1 MQIQAK
7 IEKKILS
14 VGVHEVLQRP
24 QDGAHPQCK
33 TTRRKEIWTPRKGDL
48 FLHGALVWHNALL
61 LPTSYFSSMPYELC
75 MLPQRRIMRGVTDK
89 PPKQIWWVNDFF
101 WFKKLFCAGFSIGD
115 FGAYSWLLFLHSFS
129 HVDFKPCKG
138 NELKWKEMER
148 HERKGI
154 EMTRMWEI
162 KWWKNRKWSSN
173 KQELTPK
180 SWKALFYY
188 PFINLGS
195 CGVPSC
201 IIDLRGTFQL
211 KGHG

>member
-115 FGAYSWLLFLHSFS
+115 FGTYSWLLFLHSFS
-129 HVDFKPCKG
+129 HTLISNHVKEMNWSERKWKG
-138 NELKWKEMER
+138 MKGKELKWHECGKLSDER
-148 HERKGI
+148 TGNEVA
-154 EMTRMWEI
+154 TN
-162 KWWKNRKWSSN
+162 KNWLQKVG
-173 KQELTPK
+173 KLCFTTPL
-180 SWKALFYY
+180 SIWAPVGYL
-188 PFINLGS
+188 LA
-195 CGVPSC
+195 
-201 IIDLRGTFQL
+201 
-211 KGHG
+211 